1 MKKTSAE
8 RNLPD
13 NFSALGECWRHRK
26 LYIAVLSICTFLAF
40 LSAFLTPK
48 EYASFAK
55 ISDEHAETDVL
66 IGLDAMTAQLRNM
79 QPKDLG
85 ISSPMVYGTILHSD
99 GFLQALAKT
108 RIEGENGT
116 YQQHLGIEDTDACID
131 VIKSKLKYK
140 IDDSRYTITIRMS
153 DTDPL
158 VAAHLTD
165 TILSLLHRTLSQDK
179 EATMQMQIGKTQKEK
194 DEALA
199 VYRQAQQKYDTY
211 LDEHF
216 DISSP
221 AEKQMLAYLKAETTR
236 TLLLYQKKQE
246 QYDRALA
253 LEQKPLYP
261 FSVLQTP
268 TVALTPFRPNAAAYI
283 AATDLLAFIFL
294 TWLVLGR
301 RAYRQFLKA

>member
-1 MKKTSAE
+1 MNNKSAE
-8 RNLPD
+8 SISPNS
-13 NFSALGECWRHRK
+13 FSIIEECWRHRK
-26 LYIAVLSICTFLAF
+26 LYIAVLSICTF
-40 LSAFLTPK
+40 SAFLAAFFSPK

-55 ISDEHAETDVL
+55 ISDEHVETDIL

-85 ISSPMVYGTILHSD
+85 TSSPMVYGTILHSD

-108 RIEGENGT
+108 RIEGENCT
-116 YQQHLGIEDTDACID
+116 YQQHLGIEDTDECID

-153 DTDPL
+153 DTRPL

-165 TILSLLHRTLSQDK
+165 TILSLLHRTISQDK
-179 EATMQMQIGKTQKEK
+179 GTIIQEQISKTKQEK
-194 DEALA
+194 DEAFS
-199 VYRQAQQKYDTY
+199 VYQHAKNKYDTY

-216 DISSP
+216 DAALP
-221 AEKQMLAYLKAETTR
+221 AEKQMLAYLNSEKTR

-246 QYDRALA
+246 QHDRALA
-253 LEQKPLYP
+253 LQEKPVYP
-261 FSVLQTP
+261 FTVLQSP
-268 TVALTPFRPNAAAYI
+268 TVALKPFMPHAATYI

-294 TWLVLGR
+294 TWFVLGR
-301 RAYRQFLKA
+301 RTFKQSLKS